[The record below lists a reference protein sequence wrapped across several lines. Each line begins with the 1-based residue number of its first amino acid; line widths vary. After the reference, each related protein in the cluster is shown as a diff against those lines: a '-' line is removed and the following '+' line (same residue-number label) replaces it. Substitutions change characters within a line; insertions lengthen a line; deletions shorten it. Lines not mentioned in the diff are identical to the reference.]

1 MPRPVHE
8 LSESSCRGLSGI
20 FTDLDDTLTEGGRVV
35 PEAFMA
41 LHRARQAGL
50 RTVIITGRPAG
61 WVDHLARM
69 WPVDGVVGENGG
81 LWFWHDG
88 TRLQRRFLQPAQQ
101 RARNQ
106 LRLQRLADSIPAR
119 VPGSAISADQPYRE
133 LDLAIDFCE
142 DVPALDDAAIDAI
155 VAAFHDAGATCKVS
169 SIHVNGW
176 FGSFDKLEG
185 CRRFLAELWGEDL
198 QQARRAWAFLGDSAN
213 DEPMFRFFPH
223 SIGVA
228 NVAAFLPRMDH
239 HPGYITRLPGGR
251 GFAEALEHI
260 LAQRA

>member
-106 LRLQRLADSIPAR
+106 LRLGSRDGGASLYFTDGDQREHGFVSSYTKEDSI
-119 VPGSAISADQPYRE
+119 
-133 LDLAIDFCE
+133 C
-142 DVPALDDAAIDAI
+142 
-155 VAAFHDAGATCKVS
+155 
-169 SIHVNGW
+169 
-176 FGSFDKLEG
+176 
-185 CRRFLAELWGEDL
+185 
-198 QQARRAWAFLGDSAN
+198 
-213 DEPMFRFFPH
+213 
-223 SIGVA
+223 
-228 NVAAFLPRMDH
+228 
-239 HPGYITRLPGGR
+239 
-251 GFAEALEHI
+251 
-260 LAQRA
+260 